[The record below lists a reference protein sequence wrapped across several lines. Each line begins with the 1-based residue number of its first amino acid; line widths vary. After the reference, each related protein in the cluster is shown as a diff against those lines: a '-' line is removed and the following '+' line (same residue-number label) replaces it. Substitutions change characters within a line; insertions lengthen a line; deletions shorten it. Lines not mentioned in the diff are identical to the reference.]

1 MSAKSNW
8 WSPGENGPCGPDS
21 EMFYDVT
28 GELIKGMTKEEFIQA
43 DDKQKIVEIW
53 NDVFMEYEKK
63 DGKVIGKLVQRNVDT
78 GAGLERLTVMM
89 QGKDNVYETD
99 LFEGLMAKIKE
110 LSSVDN
116 LKSRRIIADHIRSAV
131 FLISDGVVP
140 SNTDAG
146 YILRRIIRRAA
157 RHLHLLNIEEG
168 SLINLVN
175 MVIEQYCDIY
185 KNIKEKS
192 EQIKEEIKKEEEK
205 FKKTLGQGLKQ
216 FEKISGDISGKD
228 AFVLFSTYGFP
239 IEMTQEIA
247 QEKKLAVD
255 IVGFEEEMKKHQE
268 LSQTA
273 SAGKFK
279 GGLGGDDENSTKLHT
294 ATHMLLA
301 ALREVFGPD
310 IYQKGSN
317 ITPERLRFDFN
328 YPEKMTPEQLK
339 QVEDI
344 VNQKIQES
352 ISVEMKEMAKEE
364 ALKVSKTSFDPSKY
378 GDTVKVYSIGDFSI
392 ELCGGPHVEN
402 TSELGYFKIK
412 KEEASS
418 AGVRRIKAV
427 LE

>member
-1 MSAKSNW
+1 
-8 WSPGENGPCGPDS
+8 
-21 EMFYDVT
+21 
-28 GELIKGMTKEEFIQA
+28 
-43 DDKQKIVEIW
+43 
-53 NDVFMEYEKK
+53 
-63 DGKVIGKLVQRNVDT
+63 
-78 GAGLERLTVMM
+78 
-89 QGKDNVYETD
+89 
-99 LFEGLMAKIKE
+99 
-110 LSSVDN
+110 
-116 LKSRRIIADHIRSAV
+116 
-131 FLISDGVVP
+131 
-140 SNTDAG
+140 
-146 YILRRIIRRAA
+146 
-157 RHLHLLNIEEG
+157 
-168 SLINLVN
+168 
-175 MVIEQYCDIY
+175 
-185 KNIKEKS
+185 
-192 EQIKEEIKKEEEK
+192 
-205 FKKTLGQGLKQ
+205 LGQGLKQ

-310 IYQKGSN
+310 VYQKGSN

-392 ELCGGPHVEN
+392 ELCGGPHVDHTGVIGPITILKDEA
-402 TSELGYFKIK
+402 LGSGK
-412 KEEASS
+412 
-418 AGVRRIKAV
+418 RRIYAKIV
-427 LE
+427 